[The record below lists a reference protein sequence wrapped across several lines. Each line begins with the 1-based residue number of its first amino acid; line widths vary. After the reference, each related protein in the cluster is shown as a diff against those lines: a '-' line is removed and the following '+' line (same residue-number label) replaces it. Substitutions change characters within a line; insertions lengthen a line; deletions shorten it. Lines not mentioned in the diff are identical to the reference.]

1 MALIGAIAG
10 IIAAEALGGGFF
22 AVVGIPSTPAS
33 FTFLAI
39 LGAAAGGTFESLPA
53 FAGRFDRFRA
63 RLRTPADLVATQLTR
78 QGNGPV

>member
-39 LGAAAGGTFESLPA
+39 LGAAAGAS
-53 FAGRFDRFRA
+53 A
-63 RLRTPADLVATQLTR
+63 RYVLNR
-78 QGNGPV
+78 